1 MPNTEVKP
9 LNADGTWLV
18 TTWESRKLPV
28 TKRTH
33 ADHSTACVFLCVNFI
48 KFVELSNRQGSRI
61 AYDINDAIP
70 ILLHHKGVV
79 IRGSV
84 CFKR

>member
-1 MPNTEVKP
+1 MQNGSSGDDSKRDTPVPMPNTEVKP

-33 ADHSTACVFLCVNFI
+33 ADHTTACVFLCVHN
-48 KFVELSNRQGSRI
+48 L
-61 AYDINDAIP
+61 
-70 ILLHHKGVV
+70 
-79 IRGSV
+79 
-84 CFKR
+84 

>member
-1 MPNTEVKP
+1 MRLVSYGDDSKRDTPVPMPNTEVKP

-33 ADHSTACVFLCVNFI
+33 ADHETACVFLCVY
-48 KFVELSNRQGSRI
+48 FVRFVGRLRDKDYESLTI
-61 AYDINDAIP
+61 
-70 ILLHHKGVV
+70 
-79 IRGSV
+79 
-84 CFKR
+84 